1 MIIGARVS
9 YLADAL
15 QQRLSTA
22 LVWLGDAIAFLSRTA
37 WPLVDLLIR
46 IWIGKSALV
55 LSVLIS
61 TDWTTVVRMA
71 EGSYPI
77 PDLSLGSTALLS
89 QVYWLAAISLIFGLA
104 TRVGAAVLLAL
115 TIASH
120 IRVAALDLNLFW
132 MALLAYYV
140 LLGADRLSLDRLLS
154 QGLKNSPLPQA
165 GALITLLDATRPAL
179 TGIYLLALRVALT
192 LTLLLAGG
200 HMPTAMMTTAETHA
214 WLPVGSAARLFG
226 NEGVALALLIGSG
239 LATRATALL
248 AVVMIG
254 YHKMMGGDMSLPF
267 YWTVLLLLLVA
278 RGPGPFSLDAAV
290 LAGLRRSLPEL
301 SGKPPSNFEGLPRI
315 VIVGAG
321 FGGIACARA
330 LRHAPASITLIDQ
343 QNYHLFQPLLYQV
356 ATAALSPADIA
367 IPIRAIFR
375 DQFNAKVMLATV
387 TGLDTERREVLA
399 DGVNLPYDYLV
410 IATGATHSYFGHD
423 AWAPFAPGLKRV
435 DDATLV
441 RRRVL
446 EAFER
451 AEVAATEAERRRFLS
466 FVIVGGG
473 PTGVEL
479 AGAIAELARVGM
491 AKDFRNF
498 DPATAEIILV
508 QAGPRLLPAFPE
520 SLSEVARRSLA
531 DTGVNV
537 FLDSKVRLIDAD
549 GVLVNDRRIYS
560 RTVLWAAG
568 VAASPAAKWLNAE
581 ADKAGRVKVQPDLSV
596 PHLRDVYV
604 IGDTALA
611 SCWKGQPVPGLAPAA
626 KQGGAFVAKVIRSKL
641 RGEPISHAFSYRH
654 MGSLAT
660 IGRKSALADFGFV
673 RLRGA
678 MAWWLWGIVHVLFL
692 VGSRNRVA
700 VVLNWIWS
708 YVTYRASTRLITG
721 PSPQAHNEIK

>member
-1 MIIGARVS
+1 MTIGARVT
-9 YLADAL
+9 YFADTL
-15 QQRLSTA
+15 QERLSTA
-22 LVWLGDAIAFLSRTA
+22 LVWLGDVIAFLSQTA

-71 EGSYPI
+71 EGTYPI

-89 QVYWLAAISLIFGLA
+89 QVYWLAAVSLILGLA

-115 TIASH
+115 TVASH
-120 IRVAALDLNLFW
+120 TRVAALDLNLFW

-179 TGIYLLALRVALT
+179 TGICLLALRVALT

-200 HMPTAMMTTAETHA
+200 HMPTAIMTTAETHA
-214 WLPVGSAARLFG
+214 WLPVGSATRLFG

-248 AVVMIG
+248 GVVMIG

-267 YWTVLLLLLVA
+267 YWTMLLLLLVA
-278 RGPGPFSLDAAV
+278 KGPGPFSLDGAV

-301 SGKPPSNFEGLPRI
+301 SDNLEGLPRV

-330 LRHAPASITLIDQ
+330 LRHAPASITLIDR

-367 IPIRAIFR
+367 VPIRAIFR

-399 DGVNLPYDYLV
+399 DGLNLPYDYLV
-410 IATGATHSYFGHD
+410 VATGATHSYFGHD

-451 AEVAATEAERRRFLS
+451 AEVTASETERRRVLS

-498 DPATAEIILV
+498 DPARAEIILV

-520 SLSEVARRSLA
+520 SLSEIARCSLA
-531 DTGVNV
+531 DMGVNV
-537 FLDSKVRLIDAD
+537 LLNSKVSLIDAD
-549 GVLVNDRRIYS
+549 GVIVNDRHIYS

-581 ADKAGRVKVQPDLSV
+581 ADKVGRVKVQPDLSV
-596 PHLRDVYV
+596 THLPDVYV

-611 SCWKGQPVPGLAPAA
+611 NSWKGEPVPGLAPAA
-626 KQGGAFVAKVIRSKL
+626 KQGGVFVAKVIRSKL
-641 RGEPISHAFSYRH
+641 RGEPAPHAFSYRH

-660 IGRKSALADFGFV
+660 IGRKSAVADFGFV

-678 MAWWLWGIVHVLFL
+678 AAWWLWGIAHVLFL
-692 VGSRNRVA
+692 LGSRN
-700 VVLNWIWS
+700 
-708 YVTYRASTRLITG
+708 
-721 PSPQAHNEIK
+721 PSQSS